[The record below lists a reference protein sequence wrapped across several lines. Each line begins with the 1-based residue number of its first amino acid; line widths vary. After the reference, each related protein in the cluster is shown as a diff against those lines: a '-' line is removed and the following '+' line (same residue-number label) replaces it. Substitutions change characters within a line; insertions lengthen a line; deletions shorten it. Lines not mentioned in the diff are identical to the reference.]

1 MISDEFSSISCFRSI
16 DTFRGF
22 SNFEIVKFWYYF
34 VIIDSPKSSSL
45 SKNKK
50 KENYKNSFLERY
62 ELIGERA
69 LDLTS
74 PFDEMTILNESID
87 YINATLESTFGLQ
100 GVQVKFPMIL

>member
-1 MISDEFSSISCFRSI
+1 MKI
-16 DTFRGF
+16 
-22 SNFEIVKFWYYF
+22 
-34 VIIDSPKSSSL
+34 L
-45 SKNKK
+45 
-50 KENYKNSFLERY
+50 KNSFLERY

-100 GVQVKFPMIL
+100 GVQVNIHCGEKRRKNRYKNYF

>member
-1 MISDEFSSISCFRSI
+1 MKI
-16 DTFRGF
+16 T
-22 SNFEIVKFWYYF
+22 
-34 VIIDSPKSSSL
+34 
-45 SKNKK
+45 
-50 KENYKNSFLERY
+50 KNSFLERY

-100 GVQVKFPMIL
+100 GVQVKFPLWKNVEQNSRIDSLTIYKVY